1 MPEQIFEQFISSGD
15 TLWVYSKRRLIFSS
29 KKELLTPLL
38 EYIDAFVPKV
48 KGVRVFDRVVG
59 NATALLLEKAS
70 CREIYSPLGSR
81 YAALTLEDKGI
92 RYHFRKTVPHILN
105 EKGDDIC
112 PMEKLSLD
120 KSSDEFIAILRKKQ
134 KA

>member
-1 MPEQIFEQFISSGD
+1 MSELTFEQFIGSGD
-15 TLWVYSKRRLIFSS
+15 TLWVYHDRRLIFSS
-29 KKELLTPLL
+29 KKEQLTPLL

-48 KGVRVFDRVVG
+48 KGVKVFDRIVG

-70 CREIYSPLGSR
+70 CREVYSPLGSR

-105 EKGDDIC
+105 EKGNDIC